1 MKDEEK
7 QSQKTVPLKS
17 RKMGRFMKK
26 RWVYPAVYLAFAA
39 VVLASV
45 LWYQNDAS
53 NSKDEPNSAFDKN
66 DKAVPVS
73 VSKEVFKMPAKD
85 PNSVAIKKEFF
96 DPDASAKEQEAAL
109 VFYNNIYYQNKGI
122 DLAAESGK
130 TFDVTAAMSGN
141 VTKSVKDPELG
152 YVVEVEHTNGLIT
165 HYSSL
170 ASVKVKEGDRVNQ
183 GEVVGSA
190 GQNLYDKDAK
200 IHAHFEIRKD
210 GIAVDPVSA
219 WNQSASQIEKLV
231 DKEEQASKKEDR
243 ASVEQSKSDS
253 VQDSNAAPEKNKEK
267 ESSSTSENSEQ
278 SSSNDN

>member
-7 QSQKTVPLKS
+7 QTQKTVPLKG
-17 RKMGRFMKK
+17 RRMGKFMKK
-26 RWVYPAVYLAFAA
+26 RWVYPAIYLAFAA

-45 LWYQNDAS
+45 LWYQNGAS
-53 NSKDEPNSAFDKN
+53 NSKDTPNGAFQN
-66 DKAVPVS
+66 NEKAVPVS

-85 PNSVAIKKEFF
+85 PKSVVIKKEFF
-96 DPDASAKEQEAAL
+96 NPDASAKEQEAAL

-122 DLAAESGK
+122 DLAIESGK

-152 YVVEVEHTNGLIT
+152 YVVEVEHANGLIT

-170 ASVKVKEGDRVNQ
+170 ASVKVKEGDMVNQ
-183 GEVVGSA
+183 GEVVGAA

-219 WNQSASQIEKLV
+219 WNQSASQIEKQV
-231 DKEEQASKKEDR
+231 DKQEQASKKDEK
-243 ASVEQSKSDS
+243 ASVEKEKSDAAK
-253 VQDSNAAPEKNKEK
+253 DSSAAPKQKQEK
-267 ESSSTSENSEQ
+267 ESSSTSENTKE
-278 SSSNDN
+278 SSTNDN